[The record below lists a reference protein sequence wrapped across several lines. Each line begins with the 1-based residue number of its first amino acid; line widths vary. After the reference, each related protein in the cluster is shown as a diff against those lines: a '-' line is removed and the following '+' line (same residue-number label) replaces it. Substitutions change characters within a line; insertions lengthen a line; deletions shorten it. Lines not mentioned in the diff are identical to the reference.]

1 MADIYGT
8 ENITTQ
14 RYLSGSKEKRKDA
27 ANAPENC
34 STGLSVILRLRSAE
48 KRKCGIKSMDSTTEM
63 NAFLVIN
70 TFTSMSITAISLYR
84 KMLTKT
90 VKKPESILP
99 LQ

>member
-48 KRKCGIKSMDSTTEM
+48 KRKYGIKSMDSTTGM
-63 NAFLVIN
+63 NAFQVTN
-70 TFTSMSITAISLYR
+70 TFTSISATVISLSK

-90 VKKPESILP
+90 VKKQKSTLP
-99 LQ
+99 S